1 MTTGF
6 RLATYKSDQ
15 GPRAAIL
22 VGDKAIDAAAATGN
36 ASDTSVTAMLADW
49 PASLKRLD
57 AAVEKGMA
65 SAKPLASITLLA
77 PIPLPVAIYCA
88 GANYRDHA
96 NEMAR
101 AQGKPDPVDPHELGL
116 RSWHFIK
123 IGHCVTGPD
132 TTVKLP
138 VKSKKVDWE
147 VELAVIIGRTCR
159 NATEQNAL
167 DYVMGYTVANDL
179 SARDLGNRAGLPE
192 NSNFRADWVSH
203 KCFDGSCPMGPSI
216 TLARDIGNPH
226 DLKLG
231 LDVNGVKK
239 QNSNTSELIFN
250 INEQIADISG
260 RLTLHPGDIVLTG
273 TPAGVGAGKGEF
285 LKAGDKVRAWVEN
298 IGDLNTTMA

>member
-1 MTTGF
+1 MAASF
-6 RLATYKSDQ
+6 RLATVQSAS
-15 GPRAAIL
+15 GPRAAL
-22 VGDKAIDAAAATGN
+22 VVGDKVIDVAAATGKAED
-36 ASDTSVTAMLADW
+36 ASVMALLADW
-49 PASLKRLD
+49 GASLKRLD
-57 AAVEKGMA
+57 GAVEKGLA
-65 SAKPLASITLLA
+65 SAKPLASTQLLA

-96 NEMAR
+96 NEMAH
-101 AQGKPDPVDPHELGL
+101 AQGKPEPVDPHTLGL

-123 IGHCVTGPD
+123 LGHCVTASG
-132 TTVKLP
+132 TTVKIP
-138 VKSKKVDWE
+138 VKSKKLDWE
-147 VELAVIIGRTCR
+147 VELAVVIGRTAR
-159 NATEQNAL
+159 NVAEKDAL

-203 KCFDGSCPMGPSI
+203 KCFDGSCPMGPWI

-239 QNSNTSELIFN
+239 QDSNTKELIFN
-250 INEQIADISG
+250 INEQIADISA
-260 RLTLHPGDIVLTG
+260 RITLHPGDVILTG

-285 LKAGDKVRAWVEN
+285 LKAGDKVRAWVDK
-298 IGDLNTTMA
+298 IGDCVTTMA